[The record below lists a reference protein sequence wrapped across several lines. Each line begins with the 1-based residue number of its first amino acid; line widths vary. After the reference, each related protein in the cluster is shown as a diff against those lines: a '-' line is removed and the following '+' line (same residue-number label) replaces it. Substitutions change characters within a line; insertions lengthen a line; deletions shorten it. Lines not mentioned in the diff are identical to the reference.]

1 MHCFRPV
8 PAKSKIPFNVIWVT
22 FHQYFLSYANSIEIY
37 EIGCWKMVTFDSLSK
52 IRLFKGLSSHTCRYI
67 AEQAVLMEYLAGSNL
82 YHQGDQPTG
91 LFALQSGRVKL
102 YRQSKDKCQILA
114 LPMPGD
120 CLGAESLPTGESS
133 PYSATA
139 LVPVV
144 TIYISPDTLQAMLND
159 YSDFQDMFLQLV
171 TNRLKQF
178 VTLVHDLAFR
188 DVTSR
193 LATVL
198 VLRAEVEG
206 QTHDDG
212 IIFDRLLS
220 QQEFAD
226 MVGTVREVVYRTFK
240 KLEDDGL
247 VSMTHSKILI
257 RNMDLLR
264 NIALQEAR

>member
-1 MHCFRPV
+1 MTTYNNGHC
-8 PAKSKIPFNVIWVT
+8 
-22 FHQYFLSYANSIEIY
+22 
-37 EIGCWKMVTFDSLSK
+37 KMVTAESLSR
-52 IRLFKGLSSHTCRYI
+52 IQLFKVLSPRTYRCI
-67 AEQAVLMEYLAGSNL
+67 AEKALLVEYPAGVNL
-82 YHQGDQPTG
+82 YRQGDPPTG
-91 LFALQSGRVKL
+91 LFGLQSGRVKL
-102 YRQSKDKCQILA
+102 YRQSTEKCQILA

-120 CLGAESLPTGESS
+120 CLGAESLPTGAPS

-144 TIYISPDTLQAMLND
+144 AFHLPPDILQSLLDEHA
-159 YSDFQDMFLQLV
+159 DFQDVFLQLI

-198 VLRAEVEG
+198 MIRAEVEG
-206 QTHDDG
+206 QYYDGG

-226 MVGTVREVVYRTFK
+226 MVGTAREVVYRTFK
-240 KLEDDGL
+240 KFETDGL
-247 VSMTHSKILI
+247 VHMTRSSILI
-257 RNMDLLR
+257 RNLDAIR
-264 NIALQEAR
+264 TIASQEAR